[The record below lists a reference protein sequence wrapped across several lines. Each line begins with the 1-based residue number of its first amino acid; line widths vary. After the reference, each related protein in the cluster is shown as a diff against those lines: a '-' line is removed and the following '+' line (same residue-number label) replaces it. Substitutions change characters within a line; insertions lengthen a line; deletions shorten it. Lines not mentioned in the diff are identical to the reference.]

1 MSFQLVVGCVW
12 REVPGAASR
21 VAGLGICLVRLR
33 LALHGDLLA
42 DTQWNRL
49 NVTLFS
55 DLRDFVERVV
65 RPALPAVEVA
75 DVAFAR
81 GEVLS
86 RIEGFV
92 LEGIDPNDIH
102 LDPDN

>member
-1 MSFQLVVGCVW
+1 
-12 REVPGAASR
+12 
-21 VAGLGICLVRLR
+21 
-33 LALHGDLLA
+33 
-42 DTQWNRL
+42 
-49 NVTLFS
+49 LFS

-65 RPALPAVEVA
+65 CPALPAVEVA

-86 RIEGFV
+86 RIEEFV